1 MNKKKIILLF
11 ILTLIGILCV
21 FLNGKEEPEI
31 GVGQNKVSFSNK
43 TNSFYYDQLDETEK
57 TMCKLPA
64 LIQYSA
70 DNLQVY

>member
-1 MNKKKIILLF
+1 M
-11 ILTLIGILCV
+11 

-57 TMCKLPA
+57 RVCNDITALVEQEMVEKL
-64 LIQYSA
+64 I
-70 DNLQVY
+70 